1 MELPIALGFTAIL
14 LVYAIHYTSDKYLK
28 EVKYLNAYKLRAN
41 QYLDRIH
48 YMEVLIDSRDKAIK
62 ANYDTIVDL
71 DKQNKILQN
80 QIADLKVSLAES
92 RLPEYESKA
101 YVNPYNNPLGRNDN

>member
-1 MELPIALGFTAIL
+1 MELPIALGFTSIL

-28 EVKYLNAYKLRAN
+28 KHKDYKLLSYQYLN
-41 QYLDRIH
+41 RIH
-48 YMEVLIDSRDKAIK
+48 YMETLIDSRDKAIQ
-62 ANYDTIVDL
+62 ANYNTIVDL

-101 YVNPYNNPLGRNDN
+101 YVNPYINPIGKNDN